1 MVFRIFN
8 ENIGL
13 APSQTL
19 PQSGKIP
26 PPSPGEGSSV
36 ESRPSTEVAISELQ
50 VGSSRAISSNGP
62 AASSKLENPPNVD
75 NPPLSD
81 SETKALRALNQAIK
95 GLVDLGLEPEIIQNE
110 FRQAIST
117 LTQSIANSRYTNVNL
132 QEGEELD
139 QRVSETRQQIL
150 TESTR
155 VITGHS
161 NLKREGVLDLLK

>member
-1 MVFRIFN
+1 LVFRIFN

-19 PQSGKIP
+19 PQSGKTTS
-26 PPSPGEGSSV
+26 PSPGEGSSV
-36 ESRPSTEVAISELQ
+36 ESRPSTEVTISELQ
-50 VGSSRAISSNGP
+50 VRAPKAITSNEHASSNSEIVP
-62 AASSKLENPPNVD
+62 SVD

-81 SETKALRALNQAIK
+81 RETKALQTLNQAIK
-95 GLVDLGLEPEIIQNE
+95 GSVDLGLEPKVIQNQ

-117 LTQSIANSRYTNVNL
+117 LTQSIENSRYTKVNL

>member
-1 MVFRIFN
+1 LVIRIFN

-26 PPSPGEGSSV
+26 SPSPGDSSSV
-36 ESRPSTEVAISELQ
+36 ESRPSTVIATSELQ
-50 VGSSRAISSNGP
+50 VRASKAITSNDPISSK
-62 AASSKLENPPNVD
+62 SENVPNVD

-81 SETKALRALNQAIK
+81 RETKALQTLNQAIK
-95 GLVDLGLEPEIIQNE
+95 GLVDLGLEPEIIQNQ
-110 FRQAIST
+110 FRQAIAT
-117 LTQSIANSRYTNVNL
+117 LTQTIENSRYKKVNL

-150 TESTR
+150 TDSTK
-155 VITGHS
+155 VITRHS
-161 NLKREGVLDLLK
+161 NLKREGVLELLK